1 VAELDPVWLEEL
13 SDFLRIESVSADPE
27 HKDEVRRAAEW
38 VRDFV
43 RRAGGEA
50 ELVETGTFPL
60 TVGEIRASGG
70 GEAPTV
76 LVYGHFDVQPPAP
89 LEAWESPP
97 FEPTIRDGWLYGRGT
112 ADDKG
117 QLYALLKAAELL
129 DAAGELPVNVRI
141 VCDGEEET
149 GGHQVVDF
157 ITRDEQG
164 ADAAV
169 IFDSSMPRR
178 GAPVFHIATRG
189 LVYFHVTVRTGERDL
204 HSGLFGGAALNAAQA
219 LMQALRGVLRGEN
232 GLLPDELRAGGV
244 PPTEGELAAWKEL
257 KSGSEVL
264 AESGARPADPRA
276 AEDFYLRTWGEPAV
290 DVNGI
295 VAGEPHLQKTVLP
308 VRAEAN
314 VSIRL
319 APGQD
324 PDEIA
329 PVFERLVREA
339 APEGADV
346 DVERWSS
353 APPGLIPPDAPAI
366 QLGLA
371 AFERVLG
378 ARPLLVRVGGTLPI
392 VPALADKGIPTVLTG
407 FDLPEGNIHSPN
419 ERLLVDHIP
428 LAVNSASELY
438 RAFAQLRNVAGG
450 QAP

>member
-1 VAELDPVWLEEL
+1 VAELDPAWLEEL
-13 SDFLRIESVSADPE
+13 SELLRIESVSADKE
-27 HKDEVRRAAEW
+27 RAGEVRRAAEW

-50 ELVETGTFPL
+50 ELVETETFPL
-60 TVGEIRASGG
+60 TVGEIRSSGG

-76 LVYGHFDVQPPAP
+76 LVYGHVDVQPPAP
-89 LEAWESPP
+89 LDAWESPP

-112 ADDKG
+112 TDDKG
-117 QLYALLKAAELL
+117 QLYALLKATELL
-129 DAAGELPVNVRI
+129 GAAGELPVNVRI

-157 ITRDEQG
+157 IACDERG

-204 HSGLFGGAALNAAQA
+204 HSGLFGGAALNAAAA
-219 LMQALRGVLRGEN
+219 LMQTLRAVLPGEN
-232 GLLPDELRAGGV
+232 GLLPDELRAGV
-244 PPTEGELAAWKEL
+244 AAPTEEELAAWKQL
-257 KSGSEVL
+257 TPGSEVL
-264 AESGARPADPRA
+264 AESGARPADARA
-276 AEDFYLRTWGEPAV
+276 AEDFYLRTWAEPAV

-295 VAGEPHLQKTVLP
+295 VVGEPNLQKTVLP

-324 PDEIA
+324 PDAIA
-329 PVFERLVREA
+329 PAFDRLMREA
-339 APEGADV
+339 APGDADV

-366 QLGLA
+366 QLGLD
-371 AFERVLG
+371 AFERALG

-419 ERLLVDHIP
+419 ERLLVEHIP
-428 LAVNSASELY
+428 LAVAAATELF
-438 RAFAQLRNVAGG
+438 RAFADLR
-450 QAP
+450 